1 MPMTDKEVR
10 MLTRLDMLEVLARQE
25 RENERLRLRIAE
37 LERLLSERAEEGQ
50 AQSGDSAG
58 CSDRAAGA
66 KMTAEA

>member
-37 LERLLSERAEEGQ
+37 LERLLSAR
-50 AQSGDSAG
+50 
-58 CSDRAAGA
+58 SDRAAD
-66 KMTAEA
+66 AENDGLLT